1 MIASFLR
8 ITILSL
14 VVCVNCAIAHAA
26 PRAAAPEEN
35 EPQQQFAVLRTGRL
49 LAGTESLTNAEAN
62 CSISGA
68 GASATMQ
75 CHVAGA
81 TPKALYHYNT
91 ALLAEP
97 DGTAYVIACR
107 VPLILVLCKKVEP
120 GSVIEGR
127 VDKDKGLL
135 AVRDGDK
142 IRRYQI
148 LTSANVGPL
157 SLTQAP
163 PAKPPAAS
171 SKSSNGKSTESRP
184 AERASDL
191 SAACISATSACVS
204 FVSEPAGADIYVDG
218 KFAGNTPSML
228 VLLPG
233 AHELRIQAETSAPW
247 SRQLEASAGSRVT
260 IHAMLQPQAR

>member
-14 VVCVNCAIAHAA
+14 VVCVNCAIADAA
-26 PRAAAPEEN
+26 RRAAAPEQDER
-35 EPQQQFAVLRTGRL
+35 QQQFAVLRTGRL
-49 LAGTESLTNAEAN
+49 VAGTESLTNAEAN
-62 CSISGA
+62 CSIAGA

-75 CHVAGA
+75 CHVSGA
-81 TPKALYHYNT
+81 TKALYHYNT

-127 VDKDKGLL
+127 VDKDKGLI
-135 AVRDGDK
+135 AVHERDK

-148 LTSANVGPL
+148 LTSANVRPL

-163 PAKPPAAS
+163 PAKPPTPS
-171 SKSSNGKSTESRP
+171 SKSSNGKSTESGP
-184 AERASDL
+184 AERDSDL

-218 KFAGNTPSML
+218 KFAGNKPSML

-233 AHELRIQAETSAPW
+233 AHELRIQAETFAPW
-247 SRQLEASAGSRVT
+247 SRQFEASAGSRVT
-260 IHAMLQPQAR
+260 IHAMLQTQAR

>member
-1 MIASFLR
+1 MVARFLR
-8 ITILSL
+8 ITVLSL
-14 VVCVNCAIAHAA
+14 VVCVYCAIAHAA

-49 LAGTESLTNAEAN
+49 VAGTESLTNAEAN
-62 CSISGA
+62 CSIAGA

-75 CHVAGA
+75 CHVTGA
-81 TPKALYHYNT
+81 TKALYHYNT

-97 DGTAYVIACR
+97 NGTAYVIACR

-127 VDKDKGLL
+127 VDKDKGVL
-135 AVRDGDK
+135 AVTDGDK
-142 IRRYQI
+142 VRRYQI
-148 LTSANVGPL
+148 LTSANVGPV
-157 SLTQAP
+157 SLAQAP
-163 PAKPPAAS
+163 AAKAPATT
-171 SKSSNGKSTESRP
+171 SKNSDGKSVESRP

-218 KFAGNTPSML
+218 KFAGNTPSMI

-233 AHELRIQAETSAPW
+233 VHELRIQAETFAPW

-260 IHAMLQPQAR
+260 IRAMLQPKAP